1 MLKKILIIVITSL
14 LFISCNS
21 LKHTSVYLNT
31 NEYLIIHTKDEI
43 DGQTVTVKDYNNK
56 IYTTVISIANGNWV
70 DLKVGDIISLEIE
83 DIIKINPVHLISKNI
98 KVISKKH
105 LKERIVSSISMMKDS
120 YNLGESLE
128 LQMKVEN
135 LGKEK
140 STFLPWKTPI
150 ENSFTGEFMEI
161 TFDNKKI
168 EYSGIV
174 VKRMPPTEEDYITL
188 KPNESVTGKINLLD
202 GYKFTKKGVYSIQFD
217 GNNDK
222 LPSSNVILIEIK

>member
-21 LKHTSVYLNT
+21 LKHTSAYLNT
-31 NEYLIIHTKDEI
+31 NEYLVIHTKDEI

-140 STFLPWKTPI
+140 STFLPWW
-150 ENSFTGEFMEI
+150 
-161 TFDNKKI
+161 
-168 EYSGIV
+168 
-174 VKRMPPTEEDYITL
+174 KRRT
-188 KPNESVTGKINLLD
+188 
-202 GYKFTKKGVYSIQFD
+202 
-217 GNNDK
+217 
-222 LPSSNVILIEIK
+222 

>member
-1 MLKKILIIVITSL
+1 M
-14 LFISCNS
+14 
-21 LKHTSVYLNT
+21 NT
-31 NEYLIIHTKDEI
+31 NEYLVIHTKDEI

>member
-1 MLKKILIIVITSL
+1 MLKKILIPTITSL

-21 LKHTSVYLNT
+21 FKQTSAYLNT
-31 NEYLIIHTKDEI
+31 NEYLVIHTKDEI

-56 IYTTVISIANGNWV
+56 THTTVISIPNGNWV

-83 DIIKINPVHLISKNI
+83 DTIKINPVHLISKNI

-105 LKERIVSSISMMKDS
+105 FKEKIVSSISMMKDS
-120 YNLGESLE
+120 YNLGESMELE
-128 LQMKVEN
+128 MKVEN

-140 STFLPWKTPI
+140 FTFLPWKTPI
-150 ENSFTGEFMEI
+150 ENSFTGKFMEI

-168 EYSGIV
+168 EYSGIM
-174 VKRMPPTEEDYITL
+174 VKRMPPTKEDYITL

-222 LPSSNVILIEIK
+222 LPSSNVILIKIK